1 MSAARRVP
9 VKRAATASQ
18 RRVIFEDDDD
28 DVALKP
34 SGARVDSVVD
44 LQGSGSEEEE
54 DANPKQKVAPAP
66 PKDVVASGIQ
76 KALED
81 TNHSLNLTFHT
92 SAKSKAAAELLQSTV
107 LMALRET
114 NNTFSLPVGAVED
127 GTQRAGET
135 PSTVFSTRERSAPSS
150 PAMHRP
156 SPGSCPCLLWPIGV
170 ANPGE
175 PEAAWSSASG
185 LHAAFQCGP
194 PLPTG
199 RGTSWP
205 DFEASREVRSR
216 SHSSSSGL
224 TAPIGP
230 SLMRARVPVCA
241 HRCDRAR
248 RERAQRRRLDHH
260 HPGDRRHGQRRRIRA
275 LPPPAQPSKLG
286 ARRVQKVEPTHVCR
300 DANSR

>member
-1 MSAARRVP
+1 MGCRWVADAPLWLRFLHAPLAGPLFVATDIRRGANDTPPQPRERRPGFTHGCFVCTCP
-9 VKRAATASQ
+9 CAESRISPLNASCT
-18 RRVIFEDDDD
+18 ITNY
-28 DVALKP
+28 L
-34 SGARVDSVVD
+34 GLHTSVN
-44 LQGSGSEEEE
+44 LTGHGHR
-54 DANPKQKVAPAP
+54 P
-66 PKDVVASGIQ
+66 PVVAC
-76 KALED
+76 
-81 TNHSLNLTFHT
+81 
-92 SAKSKAAAELLQSTV
+92 V
-107 LMALRET
+107 
-114 NNTFSLPVGAVED
+114 VED

-135 PSTVFSTRERSAPSS
+135 PSTVLSTRERSAPSS

-241 HRCDRAR
+241 HRCDRAWG
-248 RERAQRRRLDHH
+248 ERAQRRRLDHH